1 MDAEMKNSARPK
13 VHVVI
18 VAAGKGKRFGGDLPK
33 QFKLLGDRP
42 VLMHTVIR
50 VARTM
55 PTANIVMVLGH
66 DYVQYWERMCE
77 IYGFVSPRVVEGGDT
92 RWQSVKN
99 ALDSLNAAPGDIIM
113 VHDGVRPVVN
123 TDMIHRILTGLETN
137 DAVVPYISVTDSLR
151 RIDGDTSHAVDRS
164 RLVAVQTPQAFRA
177 EKLLEAYQQPY
188 SENFT
193 DDASVYEA
201 AGFGAPAL
209 VEGSS
214 QNIKVTRP
222 RDIDIAA
229 LFMGIR

>member
-1 MDAEMKNSARPK
+1 MESENKTPAKRK

-55 PTANIVMVLGH
+55 PTANIVMVLGR

-99 ALDSLNAAPGDIIM
+99 ALDSLNAAPDDIIM
-113 VHDGVRPVVN
+113 VHDGVRPMVN
-123 TDMIHRILTGLETN
+123 TDMIHRILAGLETS
-137 DAVVPYISVTDSLR
+137 DAVVPYTSVTDSLR
-151 RIDGDTSHAVDRS
+151 RIDGDTSHSVDRS

-177 EKLLEAYQQPY
+177 SKLLEAYNLTY
-188 SENFT
+188 NDKFT

-201 AGFGAPAL
+201 AGFGAPTL
-209 VEGSS
+209 VEGSTL
-214 QNIKVTRP
+214 NIKVTRP